1 MPARVTHRI
10 VFLALGLIVMGVTLA
25 ANPHF
30 VRGPT
35 ATLNNSNDAVISWKE
50 AGLGDTISID
60 YIASA
65 DVSGLYQCVNRGGNC
80 PAAANK
86 QEFHGPVFAAGTF
99 VSGKNGQITA
109 SLTLQAPD
117 PTLNCPGNQR
127 VELVHVTFSNIAL
140 ESSASGV
147 ASVSPSTLSVSGF
160 ICP

>member
-1 MPARVTHRI
+1 MKAYR
-10 VFLALGLIVMGVTLA
+10 FALLALFLVVGVASA

-35 ATLNNSNDAVISWKE
+35 AVLNNSGDAVISWKE
-50 AGLGDTISID
+50 AGLGDTVSVD

-86 QEFHGPVFAAGTF
+86 EEFQGPVSAAGTF
-99 VSGKNGQITA
+99 LSGKNGQITA
-109 SLTLQAPD
+109 SLTLSAPD

-127 VELVHVTFSNIAL
+127 VELVFVTFSNIAL

-147 ASVSPSTLSVSGF
+147 ASVSPSTLSQSGF
-160 ICP
+160 VCP